1 VFTVQ
6 TPAGRLGH
14 SFHAP
19 SSWDDARALVAEHGT
34 EAAVSGGATYLMW
47 RAARGEPMPEHLVSL
62 HRIPDHDEVRDGS
75 VGALATLRRVERGP
89 ATGAQRALTMAASVT
104 AGPSVRTLA
113 TVGGNLASGFPQAD
127 LVPAL
132 LALDAT
138 VHLGDGRSASV
149 VDVVGDGLRTDDLVT
164 RVTHDL
170 SGQEGWTGATLKL
183 SHRGM
188 DFSIATVSAVL
199 RIEDDEI
206 LEARVAA
213 GSLFERPA
221 RLREIESALVGADP
235 SEETIREVLDF
246 VRIGGRPFLDDD
258 EATGAYRQQVAPA
271 AVRKALL
278 LAARLGPDGIPGV
291 GQARI

>member
-1 VFTVQ
+1 LFIVQ

-14 SFHAP
+14 GFSAP
-19 SSWDDARALVAEHGT
+19 ASWDEARSLMAEHGT
-34 EAAVSGGATYLMW
+34 DAAVSGGATYLMW
-47 RAARGEPMPEHLVSL
+47 RAARGEPMPEHLISL
-62 HRIPDHDEVRDGS
+62 HRIPEHDEVRDGS

-89 ATGAQRALTMAASVT
+89 ATGAHRALTMAASVT

-132 LALDAT
+132 LALGAT
-138 VHLGDGRSASV
+138 VHLSDGRRVPVTEV
-149 VDVVGDGLRTDDLVT
+149 VDEGLRTDDLVA
-164 RVTHDL
+164 RVTHELAGSD
-170 SGQEGWTGATLKL
+170 WTGATVKL
-183 SHRGM
+183 SRRGM
-188 DFSIATVSAVL
+188 DFSIATVSTVL
-199 RIEDDEI
+199 RIEGDEI
-206 LEARVAA
+206 LEARVAV

-235 SEETIREVLDF
+235 SEETIRELLDF

-258 EATGAYRQQVAPA
+258 EATGGYRQQVAPA

-278 LAARLGPDGIPGV
+278 LAARLGPEGIPGI
-291 GQARI
+291 GQARM

>member
-1 VFTVQ
+1 MFTVQ

-14 SFHAP
+14 AFHAP
-19 SSWDDARALVAEHGT
+19 ESWDDARSLMAQHGSD
-34 EAAVSGGATYLMW
+34 AAVSGGATYLMW
-47 RAARGEPMPEHLVSL
+47 RAARGEPMPAQLISL

-132 LALDAT
+132 LALDVT
-138 VHLGDGRSASV
+138 VHLSDGRRVPITEV
-149 VDVVGDGLRTDDLVT
+149 VDEGLRTDDLVA
-164 RVTHDL
+164 RVTHEP
-170 SGQEGWTGATLKL
+170 SGAGWTGATVKL
-183 SHRGM
+183 ARRGM

-206 LEARVAA
+206 LEARVAV

-221 RLREIESALVGADP
+221 RLREMESALVGADP
-235 SEETIREVLDF
+235 SEETIRELLDF
-246 VRIGGRPFLDDD
+246 VRVTGTFLEDD
-258 EATGAYRQQVAPA
+258 EATAGYRQRIAGA
-271 AVRKALL
+271 AVRKTLL
-278 LAARLGPDGIPGV
+278 LAARLGPDGVPGV
-291 GQARI
+291 GQARM

>member
-1 VFTVQ
+1 MFPVQ

-14 SFHAP
+14 SFSAP
-19 SSWDDARALVAEHGT
+19 KSWDEARSLVAEHGT

-47 RAARGEPMPEHLVSL
+47 RAARGEPMPAHLISL
-62 HRIPDHDEVRDGS
+62 HRIPEHDEVREGS
-75 VGALATLRRVERGP
+75 VGALTTLRRVERGP

-132 LALDAT
+132 LALDVT
-138 VHLGDGRSASV
+138 VHLSDGRQLPITTV
-149 VDVVGDGLRTDDLVT
+149 VDQGLRTDDLVA
-164 RVTHDL
+164 RVTHAL
-170 SGQEGWTGATLKL
+170 SARDRWTGATLKL
-183 SHRGM
+183 SRRGM

-206 LEARVAA
+206 LEARVAV

-235 SEETIREVLDF
+235 SEETIRELLHF
-246 VRIGGRPFLDDD
+246 VRVGGQPFLDDD
-258 EATGAYRQQVAPA
+258 ESTAAYRQGIAGA
-271 AVRKALL
+271 AVRRALL
-278 LAARLGPDGIPGV
+278 LAAQLGPDGVPGV
-291 GQARI
+291 GQARM